1 MWEALYMGFIE
12 GPEVRR
18 DRETLQ
24 CTGGGLR
31 RERFNFMV
39 VFFFGGGGGGL
50 DGSLIIIMEFW
61 FVFHFVPSILLFL
74 VTL

>member
-1 MWEALYMGFIE
+1 MGFIE

-39 VFFFGGGGGGL
+39 VFFWGG
-50 DGSLIIIMEFW
+50 IRR
-61 FVFHFVPSILLFL
+61 FVDYNNRILVCFSFC
-74 VTL
+74 T